1 MKRLTRIPNPLRHW
15 QSVVRDQRIREL
27 RAGKQNP
34 FMKTDLLSPSLLSQI
49 SSEVLMFV
57 NATCAALGGAGQMTL
72 AEWRDT
78 EEQLKQK
85 LEYEKRKTDQ

>member
-1 MKRLTRIPNPLRHW
+1 MKHLTRIPDALRHW
-15 QSVVRDQRIREL
+15 QSLVRNQRIREL
-27 RAGKQNP
+27 RAAKQNP
-34 FMKTDLLSPSLLSQI
+34 FMKTDLLYPSLLSQI
-49 SSEVLMFV
+49 SSDVLMFV
-57 NATCAALGGAGQMTL
+57 NATCAALGGAGHMTL